1 MTTAKERLEA
11 ARATKANDNSVP
23 APSPSLRLE
32 WRDPA
37 ELNDNPKNWRTHP
50 QEQIDSLGDVLN
62 HVGWAGA
69 CLLNERTGRLID
81 GHARKKLALINGAEK
96 IPVLIG
102 NWSEEQEAL
111 ILATL
116 DPLAAMAQ
124 ADAVKLDELLRVVP
138 NVGSEAID
146 SMLAGLAEENGV
158 IEAADGDW
166 PAVEE
171 TTEHSFLV
179 RYSDEDTADLLSF
192 LGIDELPVNGIGA
205 LVLEQIKTIAQT

>member
-1 MTTAKERLEA
+1 MVTTKERLEA
-11 ARATKANDNSVP
+11 ARATKVNDNS
-23 APSPSLRLE
+23 APSPSLSLRLE

-37 ELNDNPKNWRTHP
+37 DLNDNPKNWRTHP

-146 SMLAGLAEENGV
+146 SVLADLAEASGLDYAGEGASDV
-158 IEAADGDW
+158 TGSDDERGADIQELW
-166 PAVEE
+166 SVVV
-171 TTEHSFLV
+171 HC
-179 RYSDEDTADLLSF
+179 RDEDEQRKIYEQMTGEGHKCRLLT
-192 LGIDELPVNGIGA
+192 L
-205 LVLEQIKTIAQT
+205 